1 MGQKANYVGSAS
13 ACYAHAVLEYFDV
26 LGIPPGEAFGYE
38 QVARLREVPGRYRLA
53 IGPWQAML
61 QQAVRHLDDPAFPL
75 KLATTIKPRHLGL
88 LGFLLMSCET
98 LGAAAQTLQ
107 RYEHLLDSVNRAE
120 WTLTDTHC
128 TLSWHPLIAN
138 PAPELILLSLS
149 LWAIQGR
156 WLTERPDLVCDVR
169 LSLPQPTDDT
179 LRQSCQQLFG
189 GQVLFNQPVNELRFP
204 RAFEHLPV
212 AQRDRDVHA
221 LLRTQAEAE
230 LAALLGQD
238 LGFLAHLQAL
248 LAARLESGEV
258 ALTDVARALD
268 LAPRTLQHRLD
279 EQGLTYRQLL
289 DKVRCQLA
297 EQHLRDPR
305 LSLAEVAVMLGFADQ
320 SGFQHAFKRWKGAS
334 PGEYRRRLHAG
345 VTQA

>member
-1 MGQKANYVGSAS
+1 MGQKANYVGTAS
-13 ACYAHAVLEYFDV
+13 ACYAHAVLDYFDAIGV
-26 LGIPPGEAFGYE
+26 PPGAAFGHA
-38 QVARLREVPGRYRLA
+38 QVTQWREMPGRHRLA

-61 QQAVRHLDDPAFPL
+61 QQAVRHLGDPAFPL

-88 LGFLLMSCET
+88 LGFLLMSCDT
-98 LGAAAQTLQ
+98 LGAAALTLQ

-128 TLSWHPLIAN
+128 RLSWHPLIAD

-169 LSLPQPTDDT
+169 LSLPTDDA
-179 LRQSCQQLFG
+179 LQQSCEQLFG
-189 GQVLFNQPVNELRFP
+189 GQVLFDQPINELVFP

-238 LGFLAHLQAL
+238 LGLLAHLQAL

-258 ALTDVARALD
+258 ALSEVARALD

-279 EQGLTYRQLL
+279 EQGVTYRQLL

-345 VTQA
+345 ATLA